1 MLIFWKFSCLYGNGQ
16 KIQPARLIS
25 LFTFFYIPRT
35 GNCSMGIFN
44 NTSHLILF
52 SYSLNINLILNF
64 LKAKIICHNIKN
76 ESSED
81 GRKGIIVIFGFGWF
95 SELFWLIHNLK
106 LKCQFDIVYS
116 YLHTLFLSKSDIF
129 YVIINSIHVFKENIT
144 CFSGPF
150 YE

>member
-52 SYSLNINLILNF
+52 SYSLNINLILNS
-64 LKAKIICHNIKN
+64 LKAKIICHNIKKWVFRRWQ
-76 ESSED
+76 E
-81 GRKGIIVIFGFGWF
+81 GYHCHLWICLFF
-95 SELFWLIHNLK
+95 SGLFCLVLNLK
-106 LKCQFDIVYS
+106 LILGAVNKSAHLKCLQI
-116 YLHTLFLSKSDIF
+116 HPWTLTW
-129 YVIINSIHVFKENIT
+129 NIS
-144 CFSGPF
+144 CLC
-150 YE
+150 